1 VLSEAALNDHVG
13 RISNPSPDRRIGN
26 PFYKERRIGNPFYL
40 FQLEALFVRRPFC
53 SASASS
59 MAKQLRKLFWAV
71 LLWSSGEVVIE
82 MSDGGVC

>member
-1 VLSEAALNDHVG
+1 MLSEAALNDHVG

-26 PFYKERRIGNPFYL
+26 PFYI
-40 FQLEALFVRRPFC
+40 FQLEALFVRRPLC